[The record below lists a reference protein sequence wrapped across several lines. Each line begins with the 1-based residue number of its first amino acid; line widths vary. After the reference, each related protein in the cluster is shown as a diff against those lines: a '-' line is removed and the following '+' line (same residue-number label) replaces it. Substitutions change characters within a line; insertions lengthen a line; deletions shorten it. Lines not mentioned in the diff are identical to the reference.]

1 MRVKARL
8 LLNDVFVA
16 LKDVIPHR
24 RNPDCTGASSGVAS
38 PACRSRAVKSPS
50 NSKSTRSATSIL
62 ISPELCFEGG
72 KGFLYVVVDRTSKLV
87 FARIYRKTAKLIATA
102 FLRVLVKAM
111 PYKIHTILTDNGV
124 QFIQRNEGGIQGWIG
139 HIFGRVC
146 GENGIEHRL
155 TKPDHPWTN
164 GQAERMV
171 RTIKSNPSIMRP
183 STSYAG
189 TPATG

>member
-1 MRVKARL
+1 M
-8 LLNDVFVA
+8 
-16 LKDVIPHR
+16 
-24 RNPDCTGASSGVAS
+24 
-38 PACRSRAVKSPS
+38 
-50 NSKSTRSATSIL
+50 